1 MSGLWVNSDKSC
13 ILILKSWYYI
23 IILDSLI
30 LILQLLF
37 LWAVM
42 YARFLLKTSHFG
54 WISDILFP
62 FSHCNTVYAYILC
75 MYCEN
80 VIIYQKSIS
89 KFFVQKIPRVHFII
103 FSEAC
108 YIHNVHGFR
117 GSLKSY
123 QNAVRD
129 CLHQEQGREWLQYY
143 STWYRLNIAWD

>member
-37 LWAVM
+37 LWAGM
-42 YARFLLKTSHFG
+42 YSRYLLKTSHFG

-80 VIIYQKSIS
+80 VIVYQKSIS
-89 KFFVQKIPRVHFII
+89 KFFVQKIPRVHFNKHQFCIFIWQKQVTYSCIQYDII
-103 FSEAC
+103 IMILEC
-108 YIHNVHGFR
+108 HT
-117 GSLKSY
+117 L
-123 QNAVRD
+123 
-129 CLHQEQGREWLQYY
+129 
-143 STWYRLNIAWD
+143 

>member
-13 ILILKSWYYI
+13 ILLLKSWYYI

-62 FSHCNTVYAYILC
+62 FSRRTHRVRTAKMSWYIKNSSRNSSFRWIREYMWCFRCQHIEVLARWHLDLINKRNIVS
-75 MYCEN
+75 N
-80 VIIYQKSIS
+80 VSIHAI
-89 KFFVQKIPRVHFII
+89 FRVNRI
-103 FSEAC
+103 FAQ
-108 YIHNVHGFR
+108 
-117 GSLKSY
+117 LK
-123 QNAVRD
+123 
-129 CLHQEQGREWLQYY
+129 
-143 STWYRLNIAWD
+143 